1 MEKNK
6 PFGWAFIG
14 AGNIAHT
21 VAGELGRTENHKII
35 SVHNRTYEKAL
46 NFTTRF
52 GGTPCRTIEECVNAE
67 GVEGVYINTVPSSHF
82 QLARDVLNLGK
93 PVLLEKP
100 FTLNRSQAE
109 ELFAIAEEKGVYLAE
124 AMWTWF
130 SPVANRVREWVQ
142 TGKIG
147 KVRKVKLHFAI
158 ANGLT
163 NPRLMNRQTGGG
175 ALLDLGIYPLAYC
188 YHIWGMPERIKCEGK
203 LKNGVDLWDRIKLF
217 YPAGPVTE
225 IFTSIVRF
233 KYPKNLLIEGT
244 MGRIECFWFHKTG
257 KVKLI
262 CPRGGSETFRGD
274 GSYAN
279 QFNIVSGEIR
289 RGLIRSEYVPPRST
303 AGTLGMA
310 DICRDQIGLKY
321 PSERE

>member
-1 MEKNK
+1 MEKKK

-21 VAGELGRTENHKII
+21 VAGEIGRTENHKIN
-35 SVHNRTYEKAL
+35 SVYNRTYEKAR

-82 QLARDVLNLGK
+82 QLAGEVLSLGK

-100 FTLNRSQAE
+100 FTLNRKQGE
-109 ELFAIAEEKGVYLAE
+109 ELFALAEEKGVYLAE

-130 SPVANRVREWVQ
+130 SPVASRVREWVQ
-142 TGKIG
+142 TGEVG
-147 KVRKVKLHFAI
+147 EVRKVKLHFAI

-163 NPRLMNRQTGGG
+163 NPRLMNPRTGGG

-188 YHIWGMPERIKCEGK
+188 HHIWGMPGRIQCEGR
-203 LKNGVDLWDRIKLF
+203 LKKGVDLWDRIHLS
-217 YPAGPVTE
+217 YPDGPEAE
-225 IFTSIVRF
+225 IFTSIIRF
-233 KYPKNLLIEGT
+233 KYPKNLLIEGSK
-244 MGRIECFWFHKTG
+244 GRIESFWFHKTG

-262 CPRGGSETFRGD
+262 RSRQGSEIFRAD

-279 QFNIVSGEIR
+279 QFDLVSDEIR
-289 RGLIRSEYVPPRST
+289 RGLLRSEYVPPRST
-303 AGTLGMA
+303 LGTLEMA
-310 DICRDQIGLKY
+310 DICRNQIGLKY